1 MAEGT
6 LEELLGSAEHF
17 NLNELEV
24 VDQPTSLVEV
34 LNNLAAEMIR
44 CLQATI
50 DKDNLIYKGNLRDK
64 MRMPVKLFGTTLVAE
79 LYLEDYYKYM
89 DQGVKGVTTFKD
101 GSNNPRAT
109 LKAPNSPYKFT
120 KGPKVEYIREW
131 AQSKGLNE
139 YAVRNIIAFQGLK
152 PRFFYTNCV
161 EETFTGAIWDKYLK
175 DFSTVTG
182 KNITKQFKKGFKKK

>member
-50 DKDNLIYKGNLRDK
+50 DKDNLIYKGNQRDK

-79 LYLEDYYKYM
+79 LYLEDYYKFM
-89 DQGVKGVTTFKD
+89 DKGVRGIGGERKTEGGKYVY
-101 GSNNPRAT
+101 GPRQAWK
-109 LKAPNSPYKFT
+109 LKAQNSRYKFT
-120 KGPKVEYIREW
+120 KCRY
-131 AQSKGLNE
+131 
-139 YAVRNIIAFQGLK
+139 
-152 PRFFYTNCV
+152 
-161 EETFTGAIWDKYLK
+161 
-175 DFSTVTG
+175 
-182 KNITKQFKKGFKKK
+182 